1 MIMKMHTK
9 TIHLSLFALSTVL
22 LAACSGPQVRYG
34 DAKAVETV
42 NANYGSTD
50 LQIIAEAMT
59 RSLLQ
64 SKAISGSKDAPIVT
78 LADVKN
84 KTSEYIDTRVIT
96 DKIRTQLM
104 KSGQVRFAVSVTEM
118 QNQTDE
124 LKRQN
129 QSGLYKNSTIAKT
142 GSASSGN
149 NTCLY
154 ASSNLGKSDIHIYLV
169 FVYHIH
175 MMCPLELLQFLGTYL
190 AHDSKLCGTVIL
202 CTDLSQLFC
211 NSSFKSN

>member
-1 MIMKMHTK
+1 MREWAISM
-9 TIHLSLFALSTVL
+9 LCGLLVAA

-34 DAKAVETV
+34 DSKAVETTTV
-42 NANYGSTD
+42 DYGSTD
-50 LQIIAEAMT
+50 LQSIAESMT

-64 SKAISGSKDAPIVT
+64 TKAISGSRDAPTITV
-78 LADVKN
+78 ADVKN

-104 KSGQVRFAVSVTEM
+104 KSGQVRFAVSVSEM

-142 GSASSGN
+142 GNMQGAQYRIEGSISSIVKQTKDIKDVYYVFNLNLIN
-149 NTCLY
+149 NETGL
-154 ASSNLGKSDIHIYLV
+154 LEWSDEKEIRK
-169 FVYHIH
+169 
-175 MMCPLELLQFLGTYL
+175 T
-190 AHDSKLCGTVIL
+190 ATR
-202 CTDLSQLFC
+202 
-211 NSSFKSN
+211 

>member
-1 MIMKMHTK
+1 MNMTNK
-9 TIHLSLFALSTVL
+9 TIHLSTLLLSVAL

-64 SKAISGSKDAPIVT
+64 SKAIAGSKDAPIVT

-104 KSGQVRFAVSVTEM
+104 KSGQVRFAVSVSEM
-118 QNQTDE
+118 QNQTEE

-142 GSASSGN
+142 GNMQGAQYRIEGSIASIVKNTKDVKDVYYVFNLNLINNESG
-149 NTCLY
+149 L
-154 ASSNLGKSDIHIYLV
+154 
-169 FVYHIH
+169 
-175 MMCPLELLQFLGTYL
+175 LEWADEKEIRKT
-190 AHDSKLCGTVIL
+190 ATR
-202 CTDLSQLFC
+202 
-211 NSSFKSN
+211 

>member
-1 MIMKMHTK
+1 MKSK
-9 TIHLSLFALSTVL
+9 TIHLSTLLLSAAMLV
-22 LAACSGPQVRYG
+22 ACSGPQVRYG
-34 DAKAVETV
+34 DAKSVETV

-50 LQIIAEAMT
+50 LQMIAEAMT

-96 DKIRTQLM
+96 DKIRTQLT
-104 KSGQVRFAVSVTEM
+104 KSGQVRFAVSITEM

-129 QSGLYKNSTIAKT
+129 QSGLYKGSTIAKT
-142 GSASSGN
+142 GNMQGAQYRIEGSIASIVKTNKDVKDVYYVFNLNLINNESGLIEWADEKEIRK
-149 NTCLY
+149 T
-154 ASSNLGKSDIHIYLV
+154 A
-169 FVYHIH
+169 
-175 MMCPLELLQFLGTYL
+175 TR
-190 AHDSKLCGTVIL
+190 
-202 CTDLSQLFC
+202 
-211 NSSFKSN
+211 

>member
-1 MIMKMHTK
+1 MIMKTYTK
-9 TIHLSLFALSTVL
+9 TIQLSALTLLVVL

-50 LQIIAEAMT
+50 LQMIAEAMT

-104 KSGQVRFAVSVTEM
+104 KSGQVRFAVSVSEM
-118 QNQTDE
+118 QNQTEE

-142 GSASSGN
+142 GTMQGAQYRIEGSIASIVKNTKDVKDVYYVFNLNLINNESG
-149 NTCLY
+149 L
-154 ASSNLGKSDIHIYLV
+154 
-169 FVYHIH
+169 
-175 MMCPLELLQFLGTYL
+175 LEWADEKEIRKT
-190 AHDSKLCGTVIL
+190 ATR
-202 CTDLSQLFC
+202 
-211 NSSFKSN
+211 

>member
-1 MIMKMHTK
+1 MNTK
-9 TIHLSLFALSTVL
+9 TIRLSAIALSVAA

-42 NANYGSTD
+42 NADYGSTD
-50 LQIIAEAMT
+50 LQMIAESMT

-64 SKAISGSKDAPIVT
+64 SKAISRSKDAPIVT

-104 KSGQVRFAVSVTEM
+104 KSGQVRFAVSITEM

-142 GSASSGN
+142 GNMQGAQYRIEGSIASIVKNTKDIKDVYYVFNLNLINNESG
-149 NTCLY
+149 L
-154 ASSNLGKSDIHIYLV
+154 
-169 FVYHIH
+169 
-175 MMCPLELLQFLGTYL
+175 LEWADEKEIRKT
-190 AHDSKLCGTVIL
+190 ATR
-202 CTDLSQLFC
+202 
-211 NSSFKSN
+211 

>member
-1 MIMKMHTK
+1 MKLHAK
-9 TIHLSLFALSTVL
+9 TIQLSALMLSAAL
-22 LAACSGPQVRYG
+22 LAACSSPQVRYG
-34 DAKAVETV
+34 DAKEVETV

-50 LQIIAEAMT
+50 LQMIAESMT

-78 LADVKN
+78 LADVKD

-96 DKIRTQLM
+96 DKIRTQLV
-104 KSGQVRFAVSVTEM
+104 KSGQVRFAVSVSEM

-142 GSASSGN
+142 GNMQGAQYRIEGSIASIVKTNKDVKDVYYVFNLNLINNESG
-149 NTCLY
+149 L
-154 ASSNLGKSDIHIYLV
+154 
-169 FVYHIH
+169 
-175 MMCPLELLQFLGTYL
+175 LEWADEKEIRKT
-190 AHDSKLCGTVIL
+190 ATR
-202 CTDLSQLFC
+202 
-211 NSSFKSN
+211 

>member
-1 MIMKMHTK
+1 MNMNTK
-9 TIHLSLFALSTVL
+9 TIRLSAIALSVAA

-42 NANYGSTD
+42 NADYGSTD
-50 LQIIAEAMT
+50 LQLIAESMT

-96 DKIRTQLM
+96 DKIRTQLL
-104 KSGQVRFAVSVTEM
+104 KSGQVRFAVSISEM

-142 GSASSGN
+142 GNMQGAQYRIEGSIASIVKNTKDVKDVYYVFNLNLINNESG
-149 NTCLY
+149 L
-154 ASSNLGKSDIHIYLV
+154 
-169 FVYHIH
+169 
-175 MMCPLELLQFLGTYL
+175 LEWADEKEIRKT
-190 AHDSKLCGTVIL
+190 ATR
-202 CTDLSQLFC
+202 
-211 NSSFKSN
+211 

>member
-1 MIMKMHTK
+1 MNMNTK
-9 TIHLSLFALSTVL
+9 TIRLSAIALSIAV

-64 SKAISGSKDAPIVT
+64 SKAIAGSKDAPIVT

-104 KSGQVRFAVSVTEM
+104 KSGQVRFAVSVSEM
-118 QNQTDE
+118 QNQTEE

-142 GSASSGN
+142 GNMQGAQYRIEGSIASIVKNTKDVKDVYYVFNLNLINNESG
-149 NTCLY
+149 L
-154 ASSNLGKSDIHIYLV
+154 
-169 FVYHIH
+169 
-175 MMCPLELLQFLGTYL
+175 LEWADEKEIRKMATR
-190 AHDSKLCGTVIL
+190 
-202 CTDLSQLFC
+202 
-211 NSSFKSN
+211 

>member
-1 MIMKMHTK
+1 MHTK
-9 TIHLSLFALSTVL
+9 TIQLSIFAVTTL
-22 LAACSGPQVRYG
+22 LLTACSGPQVRYG

-42 NANYGSTD
+42 NADYGSTD
-50 LQIIAEAMT
+50 LQTIAEAMT

-64 SKAISGSKDAPIVT
+64 SKAISGSKDAPIIT

-142 GSASSGN
+142 GNMQGAQYRIEGSIASIVKNTKDVKDVYYVFNLNLINNESG
-149 NTCLY
+149 L
-154 ASSNLGKSDIHIYLV
+154 
-169 FVYHIH
+169 
-175 MMCPLELLQFLGTYL
+175 LEWADEKEIRKT
-190 AHDSKLCGTVIL
+190 ATR
-202 CTDLSQLFC
+202 
-211 NSSFKSN
+211 

>member
-1 MIMKMHTK
+1 MIMKTYTK
-9 TIHLSLFALSTVL
+9 TLQISALTLSVAL

-50 LQIIAEAMT
+50 LQMIAEAMT

-118 QNQTDE
+118 QNQTEE

-142 GSASSGN
+142 GNMQGAQYRIEGSIASIVKNTKDVKDVYYVFNLNLINNESG
-149 NTCLY
+149 L
-154 ASSNLGKSDIHIYLV
+154 
-169 FVYHIH
+169 
-175 MMCPLELLQFLGTYL
+175 LEWADEKEIRKT
-190 AHDSKLCGTVIL
+190 ATR
-202 CTDLSQLFC
+202 
-211 NSSFKSN
+211 

>member
-1 MIMKMHTK
+1 MNMNMKAL
-9 TIHLSLFALSTVL
+9 HLSAIVFALAT

-50 LQIIAEAMT
+50 LQMIAEAMT

-104 KSGQVRFAVSVTEM
+104 KSGQVRFAVSISEM
-118 QNQTDE
+118 QNQTEE

-142 GSASSGN
+142 GNMQGAQYRIEGSIAS
-149 NTCLY
+149 
-154 ASSNLGKSDIHIYLV
+154 IV
-169 FVYHIH
+169 
-175 MMCPLELLQFLGTYL
+175 
-190 AHDSKLCGTVIL
+190 
-202 CTDLSQLFC
+202 
-211 NSSFKSN
+211 KSNKDVKDVYYVFNLNLINNESGLLEWADEKEIRKTSTR

>member
-1 MIMKMHTK
+1 MIMKTYTK
-9 TIHLSLFALSTVL
+9 TLQLSAFTLSVAL

-50 LQIIAEAMT
+50 LQMIAEAMT

-104 KSGQVRFAVSVTEM
+104 KSGQVRFAVSVSEM
-118 QNQTDE
+118 QNQTEE
-124 LKRQN
+124 LKRHN

-142 GSASSGN
+142 GNMQGAQYRIEGSIASIVKNTKDVKDVYYVFNLNLINNESG
-149 NTCLY
+149 L
-154 ASSNLGKSDIHIYLV
+154 
-169 FVYHIH
+169 
-175 MMCPLELLQFLGTYL
+175 LEWADEKEIRKT
-190 AHDSKLCGTVIL
+190 ATR
-202 CTDLSQLFC
+202 
-211 NSSFKSN
+211 

>member
-1 MIMKMHTK
+1 MNMNTK
-9 TIHLSLFALSTVL
+9 TIRLSAMALSVAA

-104 KSGQVRFAVSVTEM
+104 KSGQVRFAVSVSEM
-118 QNQTDE
+118 QNQTEE

-142 GSASSGN
+142 GNMQGAQYRIEGSIASIVKTTKNVKDVYYVFNLNLINNESG
-149 NTCLY
+149 L
-154 ASSNLGKSDIHIYLV
+154 
-169 FVYHIH
+169 
-175 MMCPLELLQFLGTYL
+175 LEWADEKEIRKT
-190 AHDSKLCGTVIL
+190 ATR
-202 CTDLSQLFC
+202 
-211 NSSFKSN
+211 

>member
-1 MIMKMHTK
+1 MIMKIQTK
-9 TIHLSLFALSTVL
+9 TIHLSVFALSAVL

-42 NANYGSTD
+42 NVNYGSTD

-84 KTSEYIDTRVIT
+84 KTSEYVDTRVIT

-142 GSASSGN
+142 GNMQGAQYRIEGSIASIVKTTKDVKDVYYVFNLNLINNESG
-149 NTCLY
+149 L
-154 ASSNLGKSDIHIYLV
+154 
-169 FVYHIH
+169 
-175 MMCPLELLQFLGTYL
+175 LEWADEKEIRKT
-190 AHDSKLCGTVIL
+190 ATR
-202 CTDLSQLFC
+202 
-211 NSSFKSN
+211 

>member
-1 MIMKMHTK
+1 MNMNTK
-9 TIHLSLFALSTVL
+9 TIRLSAIALSVAA

-50 LQIIAEAMT
+50 LQMIAEAMT

-64 SKAISGSKDAPIVT
+64 SKAIAGSKDAPIVT

-96 DKIRTQLM
+96 DKIRTQLV
-104 KSGQVRFAVSVTEM
+104 KSGQVRFAVSVSEM
-118 QNQTDE
+118 QNQTEE

-142 GSASSGN
+142 GNMQGAQYRVEGSIASIVKTTKNVKDVYYVFNLNLINNESG
-149 NTCLY
+149 L
-154 ASSNLGKSDIHIYLV
+154 
-169 FVYHIH
+169 
-175 MMCPLELLQFLGTYL
+175 LEWADEKEIRKT
-190 AHDSKLCGTVIL
+190 ATR
-202 CTDLSQLFC
+202 
-211 NSSFKSN
+211 

>member
-1 MIMKMHTK
+1 MIMNTK
-9 TIHLSLFALSTVL
+9 TIRLSALVISIAALT
-22 LAACSGPQVRYG
+22 ACSGPQVRYG

-50 LQIIAEAMT
+50 LQMIAESMT

-104 KSGQVRFAVSVTEM
+104 KSGQVRFAVSITEM

-142 GSASSGN
+142 GNMQGAQYRIEGSIASIVKNTKDVKDVYYVFNLNLINNESG
-149 NTCLY
+149 L
-154 ASSNLGKSDIHIYLV
+154 
-169 FVYHIH
+169 
-175 MMCPLELLQFLGTYL
+175 LEWADEKEIRKT
-190 AHDSKLCGTVIL
+190 ATR
-202 CTDLSQLFC
+202 
-211 NSSFKSN
+211 

>member
-1 MIMKMHTK
+1 MIMKIHTK
-9 TIHLSLFALSTVL
+9 TIHLSVFALSAVL

-42 NANYGSTD
+42 NVNYGSTD
-50 LQIIAEAMT
+50 LQSIAEAMT

-64 SKAISGSKDAPIVT
+64 SKAISGSKDSPIVT

-142 GSASSGN
+142 GNMQGAQYRIEGSIASIVKTTKDVKDVYYVFNLNLINNESG
-149 NTCLY
+149 L
-154 ASSNLGKSDIHIYLV
+154 
-169 FVYHIH
+169 
-175 MMCPLELLQFLGTYL
+175 LEWADEKEIRKT
-190 AHDSKLCGTVIL
+190 ATR
-202 CTDLSQLFC
+202 
-211 NSSFKSN
+211 

>member
-1 MIMKMHTK
+1 MNMNTK
-9 TIHLSLFALSTVL
+9 TLHLSAIFLAVAT

-50 LQIIAEAMT
+50 LQMIAEAMT

-104 KSGQVRFAVSVTEM
+104 KSGQVRFAVSISEM
-118 QNQTDE
+118 QNQTEE

-142 GSASSGN
+142 GNMQGAQYRIEGSISSIVKSTKDVKDVYYVFNLNLIN
-149 NTCLY
+149 NESGL
-154 ASSNLGKSDIHIYLV
+154 
-169 FVYHIH
+169 
-175 MMCPLELLQFLGTYL
+175 LEWADEKEIRKT
-190 AHDSKLCGTVIL
+190 STR
-202 CTDLSQLFC
+202 
-211 NSSFKSN
+211 

>member
-1 MIMKMHTK
+1 MIMKIQTK
-9 TIHLSLFALSTVL
+9 TIHLSIFALSAVL

-42 NANYGSTD
+42 NVNYGSTD

-84 KTSEYIDTRVIT
+84 KTSEYVDTRVIT
-96 DKIRTQLM
+96 DKIRTQLI

-142 GSASSGN
+142 GNMQGAQYRIEGSIASIVKTTKDVKDVYYIFNLNLVNNESG
-149 NTCLY
+149 L
-154 ASSNLGKSDIHIYLV
+154 
-169 FVYHIH
+169 
-175 MMCPLELLQFLGTYL
+175 LEWADEKEIRKT
-190 AHDSKLCGTVIL
+190 ATR
-202 CTDLSQLFC
+202 
-211 NSSFKSN
+211 

>member
-1 MIMKMHTK
+1 MIMKIHTK
-9 TIHLSLFALSTVL
+9 TIHLFVFALSTVL

-42 NANYGSTD
+42 NVNYGSTD

-142 GSASSGN
+142 GNMQGAQYRIEGSIASIVKTTKDVKDVYYVFNLNLINNESG
-149 NTCLY
+149 L
-154 ASSNLGKSDIHIYLV
+154 
-169 FVYHIH
+169 
-175 MMCPLELLQFLGTYL
+175 LEWADEKEIRKT
-190 AHDSKLCGTVIL
+190 ATR
-202 CTDLSQLFC
+202 
-211 NSSFKSN
+211 

>member
-1 MIMKMHTK
+1 MNMKAK
-9 TIHLSLFALSTVL
+9 TLHLSAIVL
-22 LAACSGPQVRYG
+22 AVATLAACSGPQVRYG

-42 NANYGSTD
+42 NVNYGSTD
-50 LQIIAEAMT
+50 LQMIAEAMT

-104 KSGQVRFAVSVTEM
+104 KSGQVRFAVSVSEM
-118 QNQTDE
+118 QNQTEE

-142 GSASSGN
+142 GNMQGAQYRIEGSIASIVKSTKDVKDVYYVFNLNLINNESG
-149 NTCLY
+149 L
-154 ASSNLGKSDIHIYLV
+154 
-169 FVYHIH
+169 
-175 MMCPLELLQFLGTYL
+175 LEWADEKEIRKT
-190 AHDSKLCGTVIL
+190 STR
-202 CTDLSQLFC
+202 
-211 NSSFKSN
+211 

>member
-1 MIMKMHTK
+1 MKIHTK
-9 TIHLSLFALSTVL
+9 TIYLPAFAMSVL
-22 LAACSGPQVRYG
+22 LLTACSGPQVRYG

-42 NANYGSTD
+42 NTNYGSTD
-50 LQIIAEAMT
+50 LQMIAEAMT

-104 KSGQVRFAVSVTEM
+104 KSGQVRFAVSITEM

-129 QSGLYKNSTIAKT
+129 QSGLYKNSAIAKT
-142 GSASSGN
+142 GNMQGAQYRIEGSIASIVKNTKDVKDVYYVFNLNLINNESG
-149 NTCLY
+149 L
-154 ASSNLGKSDIHIYLV
+154 
-169 FVYHIH
+169 
-175 MMCPLELLQFLGTYL
+175 LEWADEKEIRKT
-190 AHDSKLCGTVIL
+190 ATR
-202 CTDLSQLFC
+202 
-211 NSSFKSN
+211 

>member
-1 MIMKMHTK
+1 MKTK
-9 TIHLSLFALSTVL
+9 ALGLPAIL
-22 LAACSGPQVRYG
+22 LTSVFLIACSGPAVRYG

-42 NANYGSTD
+42 NVNYGSTD
-50 LQIIAEAMT
+50 LQMIAEAMT

-96 DKIRTQLM
+96 DKIRTQLL
-104 KSGQVRFAVSVTEM
+104 KSGQVRFAVSITEM

-129 QSGLYKNSTIAKT
+129 QSGLYKESTIAKT
-142 GSASSGN
+142 GNMQGAQYRIEGSIASIVKNTKDVKDVYYVFNLNLIN
-149 NTCLY
+149 NKTGL
-154 ASSNLGKSDIHIYLV
+154 
-169 FVYHIH
+169 
-175 MMCPLELLQFLGTYL
+175 LEWADEKEIRKTQTR
-190 AHDSKLCGTVIL
+190 
-202 CTDLSQLFC
+202 
-211 NSSFKSN
+211 

>member
-1 MIMKMHTK
+1 MTMNTK
-9 TIHLSLFALSTVL
+9 TIHLSAIVLGVTALV
-22 LAACSGPQVRYG
+22 ACSGPQVRYG

-50 LQIIAEAMT
+50 LQMIAEAMT

-104 KSGQVRFAVSVTEM
+104 KSGQVRFAVSVSEM
-118 QNQTDE
+118 QNQTEE

-142 GSASSGN
+142 GNMQGAQYRIEGSIASIVKNTKDVKDVYYVFNLNLINNESG
-149 NTCLY
+149 L
-154 ASSNLGKSDIHIYLV
+154 
-169 FVYHIH
+169 
-175 MMCPLELLQFLGTYL
+175 LEWADEKEIRKT
-190 AHDSKLCGTVIL
+190 ATR
-202 CTDLSQLFC
+202 
-211 NSSFKSN
+211 

>member
-1 MIMKMHTK
+1 MIMKIHTK
-9 TIHLSLFALSTVL
+9 TIHLSVFALSAVL

-42 NANYGSTD
+42 NVNYGSTD

-84 KTSEYIDTRVIT
+84 KTSEYVDTRVIT
-96 DKIRTQLM
+96 DKIRTQLI

-142 GSASSGN
+142 GNMQGAQYRIEGSIASIVKTTKDVKDVYYIFNLNLVNNESG
-149 NTCLY
+149 L
-154 ASSNLGKSDIHIYLV
+154 
-169 FVYHIH
+169 
-175 MMCPLELLQFLGTYL
+175 LEWADEKEIRKT
-190 AHDSKLCGTVIL
+190 ATR
-202 CTDLSQLFC
+202 
-211 NSSFKSN
+211 